1 MPARDDPSINLDK
14 EVRLL
19 TELGSD
25 LVYEYRFKPVR
36 GFTYVSPSAS
46 RIIGYSPEEH
56 YADPDL
62 GYTILHPDDREQLK
76 DLAGGAT
83 SWDVPLRFRWIHK
96 DGHVVWTEQRNRP
109 ITDESGEI
117 VGIEGVARD
126 ITDAVLAEEALH
138 HNEARLRRIN
148 ELFSSLGT
156 DPETNIHTI
165 VEETCA
171 VFGAACSLYNVL
183 GDESESLVTWSGSQL
198 PPDYSYNDKPDGH
211 ICYEATIKGG
221 TRPVVINDLD
231 GTEYN
236 DSDPNVRAYGLRSYL
251 GFPVIIDGETR
262 GSLCIVDTKTRDFRD
277 ADVHIIATLAK
288 GIQLEE
294 QRRSGLRRIEALLE
308 EKEVFL
314 AEMSHR
320 VKNDMALVRSLL
332 ALQADQSTGS
342 ETREALEE
350 AERRIAVMEQIYAR
364 LHATGEVRMVAV
376 DELIHGLVGDLR
388 ATTIP
393 GDCMVKLDV
402 DRFSVPTRITVA
414 IGIIINEL
422 VTNAVK
428 YAGLSRES
436 CCVGVTVRRA
446 ADSVR
451 IVVHD
456 DGLGYP
462 EDVLSGS
469 RSGYGLTIVRAL
481 ASQYRGSC
489 KLSNGPGATTE
500 IEMRL

>member
-1 MPARDDPSINLDK
+1 MALRGDPRNSIET

-25 LVYEYRFKPVR
+25 LVYAYRFKPQR

-62 GYTILHPDDREQLK
+62 GFRILHPDDRHQLEN
-76 DLAGGAT
+76 LAGGAI
-83 SWDVPLRFRWIHK
+83 SLDEPLRFRWIHK
-96 DGHVVWTEQRNRP
+96 DGHIVWTEQRNRL

-148 ELFSSLGT
+148 KLFSSLGT
-156 DPETNIHTI
+156 DPVNNIHTI

-171 VFGAACSLYNVL
+171 VFDAACSLYNVL
-183 GDESESLVTWSGSQL
+183 EDESESLVTWSGSRL
-198 PPDYSYNDKPDGH
+198 PPDFSYSDAPDGH

-221 TRPVVINDLD
+221 NKPIVIDDLD
-231 GTEYN
+231 GTEYVQ
-236 DSDPNVRAYGLRSYL
+236 SDPNVRNYGLRSYL
-251 GFPVIIDGETR
+251 GFPVIIDGKTR

-288 GIQLEE
+288 GVQLEE
-294 QRRSGLRRIEALLE
+294 QRRAGLRRIEVLLE
-308 EKEVFL
+308 EKEVLL

-332 ALQADQSTGS
+332 ALQADQSDRK
-342 ETREALEE
+342 ETRDALEE

-364 LHATGEVRMVAV
+364 LLSTGEVRMVAV
-376 DELIHGLVGDLR
+376 DELIHGLVEDLR
-388 ATTIP
+388 TTTIP
-393 GDCMVKLDV
+393 RDCTVKLDA
-402 DRFSVPTRITVA
+402 DRFSVPTRVTVA

-428 YAGLSRES
+428 YAGFDRDA
-436 CCVGVTVRRA
+436 CCVSVAVRRA
-446 ADSVR
+446 AESIR

-456 DGLGYP
+456 DGGGYP
-462 EDVLSGS
+462 EEVLSGS
-469 RSGYGLTIVRAL
+469 HSGYGLTIVRAL

-500 IEMRL
+500 IEIRL